1 MSRQLIFNQPKHC
14 PVFYPVTL
22 YTRSSSTKNEL
33 KILIILSFV
42 KISSKQLITSGNCCM
57 MIKWNHTWLL
67 LQETK
72 ITRKPYKAIYFKTV
86 PKESAKTQTTALFS
100 RSSSTIE
107 ESVIVLGQPL
117 PNAAS
122 VSWDEEN
129 IFKEISLLGNMFCD
143 FRLPKNLKFFQDD
156 TKFDT
161 QLTKL
166 LKSFRVE

>member
-1 MSRQLIFNQPKHC
+1 M
-14 PVFYPVTL
+14 
-22 YTRSSSTKNEL
+22 
-33 KILIILSFV
+33 
-42 KISSKQLITSGNCCM
+42 
-57 MIKWNHTWLL
+57 
-67 LQETK
+67 
-72 ITRKPYKAIYFKTV
+72 
-86 PKESAKTQTTALFS
+86 ESAKTQTTALFS

-129 IFKEISLLGNMFCD
+129 IFKEISLLGNMFCN